1 MGAGQSIP
9 TTLTRQKAFELTR
22 DTRGMMDILLDY
34 MLKEITVRDFLAL
47 SNPNECKKYVIFLA
61 NSIYK
66 HFYELQIK
74 PIKDKQGVIAFRPIK
89 ELTNPSE
96 VDESERQS
104 LCLILSYFYTRI
116 FQIYGALA
124 LTVIDDVRVLSDSGA
139 LPYITESAKKGLLAP
154 GYRPFTTSGGTI
166 SASGLGN
173 FNFLRSY
180 LFDERDPLRGY
191 LTLYSGE
198 GDSRG
203 RIYFVPK
210 IDERDEFGRPITTT
224 LISETKVQRGI
235 FFIGYSGGKLYS
247 QLEAYSRIEGIDG
260 YTRFTF
266 GKLKLYK
273 KEGEPP
279 QIIELTS
286 EIIPQRTII
295 IERSIGAKSYIYS
308 IKDSTKTIKDYF
320 DDTFSKIVEYIKKN
334 TIDDSSIRS
343 SSGII
348 LSETGTSEELRLA
361 KIVQALTRDKP
372 LAHCLARAMQLLT
385 TYPLGKDEP
394 AVSLICKAKFLEHT
408 KVTPTGVKTTVS
420 RSGIPKSGTSLDT
433 SPGIAALSQL
443 FYDTFDST
451 PKIVVGNLKQY
462 TDFMKK
468 LSIDFGD
475 TAAEAKFSASII
487 KPEDIKDGIKGIKNR
502 RDQALCTGIPES
514 LLVPSNSAKSVY
526 QVVNKL
532 LQIQVKHASECGK
545 IVKQLFNIERDKS
558 SLRYRISLSDN
569 IIKKGFPEI
578 QRINYLAREVLTNYY
593 SNCES
598 TYAQGMKMVL
608 LSSPDSSKIIKN
620 RLDKEAALKKTNN
633 NNNNNN
639 NNNTNNN

>member
-9 TTLTRQKAFELTR
+9 STLTRQKAFELTR
-22 DTRGMMDILLDY
+22 DTRGMMDVLLDY

-47 SNPNECKKYVIFLA
+47 SNPTECKKYVIFLA

-74 PIKDKQGVIAFRPIK
+74 PVKDKQGVIAFRPIK
-89 ELTNPSE
+89 ELTNPAE

-104 LCLILSYFYTRI
+104 LCLILAYFYTRI

-124 LTVIDDVRVLSDSGA
+124 LTVIDDARILTDSGA
-139 LPYITESAKKGLLAP
+139 LPYLSESARKGLLAP
-154 GYRPFTTSGGTI
+154 GYRPYTSTGGAI
-166 SASGLGN
+166 SAAALGN

-180 LFDERDPLRGY
+180 LIDERDMTRGF
-191 LTLYSGE
+191 LTLYVGE

-203 RIYFVPK
+203 RIYFAPK
-210 IDERDEFGRPITTT
+210 IEERNEFGRPITTSV
-224 LISETKVQRGI
+224 ISEAKVQRGI
-235 FFIGYSGGKLYS
+235 FFIGYSGGKFYS
-247 QLEAYSRIEGIDG
+247 QLEAYARIEGIDAD
-260 YTRFTF
+260 TRFTF
-266 GKLKLYK
+266 GKLKFYR
-273 KEGEPP
+273 KEGETP
-279 QIIELTS
+279 QTIDLTTDV
-286 EIIPQRTII
+286 IPQKTIT
-295 IERSIGAKSYIYS
+295 IERSIGAKAYVYT
-308 IKDSTKTIKDYF
+308 IKGSTKTIKDFF
-320 DDTFSKIVEYIKKN
+320 DDTFSKVVEFIKRN
-334 TIDDSSIRS
+334 TVEDASTLRS
-343 SSGII
+343 ASGII
-348 LSETGTSEELRLA
+348 ISETGTSEELRLA

-394 AVSLICKAKFLEHT
+394 AVSLICKAKFLEQT
-408 KVTPTGVKTTVS
+408 KITPTGVKTTVS
-420 RSGIPKSGTSLDT
+420 RSGIPTPGASLDT

-475 TAAEAKFSASII
+475 TSSQAKFSAPII
-487 KPEDIKDGIKGIKNR
+487 KPEDLKEGIKGIKNK
-502 RDQALCTGIPES
+502 RDQALCSGMPET
-514 LLVPSNSAKSVY
+514 LLLPSNSAKSIY
-526 QVVNKL
+526 PIVNKL
-532 LQIQVKHASECGK
+532 LQIQVKHAAECGK
-545 IVKQLFNIERDKS
+545 IVKQLFNIQRDKDS
-558 SLRYRISLSDN
+558 PRYRISLSDN

-593 SNCES
+593 SNCET

-608 LSSPDSSKIIKN
+608 LSSPDSAKIIKE
-620 RLDKEAALKKTNN
+620 KMAKAAAAPTVI
-633 NNNNNN
+633 
-639 NNNTNNN
+639 